1 MQRYWSA
8 EDLFRGNLAG
18 MKALEDKILNEGTVL
33 PGDILKVGSFLNHQ
47 LDVAFLLEMGQEIAR
62 LYQGEQINK
71 ILTIETSGI
80 AIAVAAAAFMKIPV
94 VFAKKNRSSNIDCE
108 TYTVKIHSYTH
119 NNDYDAVV
127 SKAFLNAQD
136 RVLIIDDF
144 LANGQ
149 ALGGLLNIVEQAGA
163 TTVGVAVAIEK
174 GFQHGGDKL
183 REQGIRVESLAII
196 DSMDSN
202 TIKYREQA

>member
-1 MQRYWSA
+1 
-8 EDLFRGNLAG
+8 
-18 MKALEDKILNEGTVL
+18 MKALEEKILSEGTVL

-47 LDVAFLLEMGQEIAR
+47 LDVDFLMEMGQEIAR
-62 LYQGEQINK
+62 IYQGEKINK

-80 AIAVAAAAFMKIPV
+80 AIAVAAATFMRVPV
-94 VFAKKNRSSNIDCE
+94 VFAKKNRSSNIDSA
-108 TYTVKIHSYTH
+108 TYSVKIHSYTH

-127 SKAFLNAQD
+127 SKDFLAPED

-149 ALGGLLNIVEQAGA
+149 ALNGLLDIVKQAGA
-163 TTVGVAVAIEK
+163 TPVGVAIAIEK

-183 REQGIRVESLAII
+183 RARGIRVESLAII
-196 DSMDSN
+196 DEMTDN
-202 TIKYREQA
+202 TIKYRGQAV